1 MSIEIKRTV
10 KPIEYDEAIHVLEKR
25 LDDVINNS
33 GRELIWFLEHNDIFT
48 AGTSFK
54 KTEILDDSINLVKTT
69 RGGKITFHSPGQLIC
84 YFVLDLKK
92 RNKDIRK
99 FIISI
104 ENSIID
110 TFKEFN
116 ILTNSDRKNI
126 GIWIN
131 HNNELKKIAAIGIRV
146 RRWVAY
152 HGFSININNNL
163 DNFSKIIPCGIKDRK
178 IIRLKDFSN
187 VKYSEFS
194 EVLEKKLIKN
204 LSVLN
209 YF

>member
-10 KPIEYDEAIHVLEKR
+10 KPIEYDEAIHLLEKR
-25 LDDVINNS
+25 LENIINNS
-33 GRELIWFLEHNDIFT
+33 GRELIWFLEHNEIFT

-54 KTEILDDSINLVKTT
+54 KSEILDNSINLVKTS

-110 TFKEFN
+110 AFKEFN

-131 HNNELKKIAAIGIRV
+131 HNNEFKKIAAIGIRV
-146 RRWVAY
+146 RKWIAY

-163 DNFSKIIPCGIKDRK
+163 DHFNKIIPCGIKERK
-178 IIRLKDFSN
+178 IIRLKDFSDI
-187 VKYSEFS
+187 KYSEFS

-204 LSVLN
+204 LAVSN

>member
-10 KPIEYDEAIHVLEKR
+10 KPIEYDEAIHMLERR
-25 LDDVINNS
+25 LENVINNS

-54 KTEILDDSINLVKTT
+54 KTEILDNSINLVKTT

-152 HGFSININNNL
+152 HGFSININNDL

>member
-10 KPIEYDEAIHVLEKR
+10 KPIEYDEAIHMLERR
-25 LDDVINNS
+25 LENVINNS

-54 KTEILDDSINLVKTT
+54 KTEILDNSINLFKTT

-194 EVLEKKLIKN
+194 EVLEKKLIII

>member
-10 KPIEYDEAIHVLEKR
+10 KPIEYDEAIHMLERR
-25 LDDVINNS
+25 LENVINNS

-54 KTEILDDSINLVKTT
+54 KTEILDNSINLVKTS

>member
-1 MSIEIKRTV
+1 MSIEIKRTI
-10 KPIEYDEAIHVLEKR
+10 KPIEYDEAIHMLERR
-25 LDDVINNS
+25 LENVINNS

-54 KTEILDDSINLVKTT
+54 KTEILDNSINLVKTT

-116 ILTNSDRKNI
+116 ILTISDRKNI

>member
-10 KPIEYDEAIHVLEKR
+10 KPIEYDEAIHMLERR
-25 LDDVINNS
+25 LENVINNS
-33 GRELIWFLEHNDIFT
+33 ERELIWFLEHNDIFT

>member
-10 KPIEYDEAIHVLEKR
+10 KPIEYDEAIHMLERR
-25 LDDVINNS
+25 LENVINNS

-54 KTEILDDSINLVKTT
+54 KTEILDNSINLVKTT

>member
-1 MSIEIKRTV
+1 MSIEIKRTI
-10 KPIEYDEAIHVLEKR
+10 KPIEYDEAIHMLERR
-25 LDDVINNS
+25 LENVINNS

-54 KTEILDDSINLVKTT
+54 KTEILDNSINLVKTT

>member
-10 KPIEYDEAIHVLEKR
+10 KPIEYDEAIHLLEKR
-25 LDDVINNS
+25 LENIINNS
-33 GRELIWFLEHNDIFT
+33 GRELIWFLEHNEIFT

-54 KTEILDDSINLVKTT
+54 KSEILDNSINLVKTS

-110 TFKEFN
+110 AFKEFN

-131 HNNELKKIAAIGIRV
+131 HNNEFKKIAAIGIRV
-146 RRWVAY
+146 RKWIAY

-163 DNFSKIIPCGIKDRK
+163 DHFNKIIPCGIKERK

-187 VKYSEFS
+187 IKYSEFS

-204 LSVLN
+204 LAVSN

>member
-10 KPIEYDEAIHVLEKR
+10 KPIEYDEAIHMLERR
-25 LDDVINNS
+25 LENVINNS

-54 KTEILDDSINLVKTT
+54 KTEILDNSINLVKTT

-131 HNNELKKIAAIGIRV
+131 HNNELKKIASIGIRV